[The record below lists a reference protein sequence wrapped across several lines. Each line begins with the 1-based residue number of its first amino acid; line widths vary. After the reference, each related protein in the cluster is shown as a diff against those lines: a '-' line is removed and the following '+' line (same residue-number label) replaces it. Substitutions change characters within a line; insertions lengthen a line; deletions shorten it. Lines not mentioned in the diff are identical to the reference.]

1 MKIGIPR
8 ALLFQYYYPLWR
20 SLFENLGFEVVIS
33 DKSSKT
39 LVQKGIAVTVPE
51 ICLPI
56 KIFDGHVIN
65 LMEKGV
71 DYIFCPRFVHIEK
84 GYWFCP
90 KYIGLPE
97 LVEKTIPEARLL
109 IAEID
114 CRREDTADPSC
125 YRGIAKTLGISH
137 GRMKKALKAAAEDF
151 AAFRSYCRQGL
162 TLDEAAMVLYDK
174 IPLEN
179 FKLPNYQTTIG
190 LLGYIYNVYDPFI
203 SMEIIKRLREMK
215 VRIITF
221 DMLSEEELLRYRA
234 TNTRPIFWTF
244 ADKLYQAAHVMIR
257 DEGVDGLIHIT
268 AFGCGPDS
276 VVGKEIEHDFADSGV
291 PFMTLRIDEHT
302 GENHLQTRIEAF
314 TDMIKRKIYYRDR
327 HTEACHNIGLGS
339 CAPKA

>member
-1 MKIGIPR
+1 MKIGIPK
-8 ALLFQYYYPLWR
+8 ALLYQYYYPMWR
-20 SLFENLGFEVVIS
+20 SLFENLGFEVAIS
-33 DKSSKT
+33 DKSSKS

-56 KIFDGHVIN
+56 KIYDGHVIN
-65 LMEKGV
+65 LIEKGV

-97 LVEKTIPEARLL
+97 LVEKTIPDAKLL
-109 IAEID
+109 VAEID
-114 CRREDTADPSC
+114 CRRNDTADIRC
-125 YRGIAKTLGISH
+125 YLPVAEKLGISRH
-137 GRMKKALKAAAEDF
+137 RLKAALTAASKDF
-151 AAFRSYCRQGL
+151 EKFRSYCRSGL
-162 TLDEAAMVLYDK
+162 TLDEAAMVLFDK
-174 IPLEN
+174 IPMEN
-179 FKLPNYQTTIG
+179 FKLPEYDTTIG

-203 SMEIIKRLREMK
+203 SMEIIKKLREMK

-221 DMLSEEELLRYRA
+221 DMLTDEELLKYRS

-244 ADKLYQAAHVMIR
+244 ADRLYQAAHVMIK
-257 DEGVDGLIHIT
+257 DKHADGLIHIT

-302 GENHLQTRIEAF
+302 GESHLQTRIEAF
-314 TDMIKRKIYYRDR
+314 TDMIKRKKYRLKK
-327 HTEACHNIGLGS
+327 EKS
-339 CAPKA
+339 K

>member
-8 ALLFQYYYPLWR
+8 ALLFQYYYPFWR

-65 LMEKGV
+65 LIEKKV

-97 LVEKTIPEARLL
+97 LVEKTIPEAKLL
-109 IAEID
+109 VAEID
-114 CRREDTADPSC
+114 CRREDTADYAC
-125 YRGIAKTLGISH
+125 YRDIAHKLGISRV
-137 GRMKKALKAAAEDF
+137 RMQRALKSAREDF
-151 AAFRSYCRQGL
+151 AKFRSYCHQGL
-162 TLDEAAMVLYDK
+162 TLDEAAMVLFDK
-174 IPLEN
+174 IPLKN
-179 FKLPNYQTTIG
+179 FQLPEYRTTIG
-190 LLGYIYNVYDPFI
+190 LLGYVYNVYDPFI

-221 DMLSEEELLRYRA
+221 DMLTEEELLRYRK

-244 ADKLYQAAHVMIR
+244 ADKLYQAAHVMIQ
-257 DEGVDGLIHIT
+257 DKKVDGLIHIT

-276 VVGKEIEHDFADSGV
+276 VVGKEIEHDFASSGV

-314 TDMIKRKIYYRDR
+314 TDMIKRKIYYR
-327 HTEACHNIGLGS
+327 E
-339 CAPKA
+339 KA

>member
-8 ALLFQYYYPLWR
+8 ALLYQYYYPLWR

-33 DKSSKT
+33 DKSGKG

-56 KIFDGHVIN
+56 KIYDGHVIN

-84 GYWFCP
+84 NYWFCP

-97 LVEKTIPEARLL
+97 LVKKTIPDAKLL
-109 IAEID
+109 TAEID
-114 CRREDTADPSC
+114 CRRNDTAKPSC
-125 YRGIAKTLGISH
+125 YMPVAKELNISAH
-137 GRMKKALKAAAEDF
+137 RMKTALKAAAADF
-151 AAFRSYCRQGL
+151 EKFRGYCRRGL
-162 TLDEAAMVLYDK
+162 TLDEAAAVLFDK
-174 IPLEN
+174 IPIKN
-179 FKLPNYQTTIG
+179 FELPEYDTTIG

-203 SMEIIKRLREMK
+203 SMEIIKKLREMK
-215 VRIITF
+215 VRVMTF
-221 DMLSEEELLRYRA
+221 DMLTDEELVRYRA
-234 TNTRPIFWTF
+234 TNTKPIFWTF
-244 ADKLYQAAHVMIR
+244 ADRLYQAAHVMIK
-257 DEGVDGLIHIT
+257 DKKVDGLIHIT

-314 TDMIKRKIYYRDR
+314 TDMIRRKKYYIKKKADE
-327 HTEACHNIGLGS
+327 EA
-339 CAPKA
+339 

>member
-1 MKIGIPR
+1 
-8 ALLFQYYYPLWR
+8 
-20 SLFENLGFEVVIS
+20 
-33 DKSSKT
+33 
-39 LVQKGIAVTVPE
+39 
-51 ICLPI
+51 
-56 KIFDGHVIN
+56 
-65 LMEKGV
+65 
-71 DYIFCPRFVHIEK
+71 
-84 GYWFCP
+84 
-90 KYIGLPE
+90 
-97 LVEKTIPEARLL
+97 
-109 IAEID
+109 
-114 CRREDTADPSC
+114 
-125 YRGIAKTLGISH
+125 
-137 GRMKKALKAAAEDF
+137 
-151 AAFRSYCRQGL
+151 
-162 TLDEAAMVLYDK
+162 MVLYDK

>member
-1 MKIGIPR
+1 MRIGIPR
-8 ALLFQYYYPLWR
+8 ALLYQYYYPLWR

-33 DKSSKT
+33 DKSSKS

-97 LVEKTIPEARLL
+97 LVEKTIPDARL
-109 IAEID
+109 IVAEID
-114 CRREDTADPSC
+114 CRRNDTADLKC
-125 YRGIAKTLGISH
+125 YMPIAKKLNISAH
-137 GRMKKALKAAAEDF
+137 KMKAALKAAAADF
-151 AAFRSYCRQGL
+151 EKFRGYCRRGL
-162 TLDEAAMVLYDK
+162 TLDEAAMVLFDK
-174 IPLEN
+174 IPIKN
-179 FKLPNYQTTIG
+179 FEVPKYDITIG

-203 SMEIIKRLREMK
+203 SMEIIKKLREMK

-221 DMLSEEELLRYRA
+221 DMMTDEELLKYRH

-244 ADKLYQAAHVMIR
+244 ADRLYQAAHVMIK
-257 DEGVDGLIHIT
+257 DKGVDGLIHIT

-302 GENHLQTRIEAF
+302 GESHLQTRIEAF
-314 TDMIKRKIYYRDR
+314 TDMIKRKKY
-327 HTEACHNIGLGS
+327 HLKKKAEVTE
-339 CAPKA
+339 